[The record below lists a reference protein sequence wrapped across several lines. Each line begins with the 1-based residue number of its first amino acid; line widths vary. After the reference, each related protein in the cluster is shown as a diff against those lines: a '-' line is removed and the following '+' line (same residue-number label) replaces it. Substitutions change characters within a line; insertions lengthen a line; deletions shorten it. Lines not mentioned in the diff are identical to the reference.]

1 MVTIDKYFLSR
12 RSIRGRLFCCLTRNI
27 VVKSPTHQTGLWA
40 LVLIVVVAAL
50 TLIALNT
57 LITDGARS
65 QNLTLTFMALITLV
79 VNGILNH
86 VKTQKTLDV
95 SESTDKKVNELSETP
110 QRITALEDR
119 VTGMESTLTKIAA
132 KLLKD

>member
-1 MVTIDKYFLSR
+1 MKTS
-12 RSIRGRLFCCLTRNI
+12 S
-27 VVKSPTHQTGLWA
+27 HQTGLWA
-40 LVLIVVVAAL
+40 LVLVVVVTAL

-95 SESTDKKVNELSETP
+95 SESTDKKVDELAGTVN
-110 QRITALEDR
+110 RLTALEDR
-119 VTGMESTLTKIAA
+119 VGGMESTLTLIAA
-132 KLLKD
+132 KILKD

>member
-1 MVTIDKYFLSR
+1 M
-12 RSIRGRLFCCLTRNI
+12 FCCLTRNTL
-27 VVKSPTHQTGLWA
+27 VKSPTPQTGLWA
-40 LVLIVVVAAL
+40 LVLVVVVAAL

-95 SESTDKKVNELSETP
+95 SESTDKKVDELLTRGVP
-110 QRITALEDR
+110 QRVENMELRLVHVEARIEEIA
-119 VTGMESTLTKIAA
+119 TGMT
-132 KLLKD
+132 KLLKG

>member
-1 MVTIDKYFLSR
+1 MKT
-12 RSIRGRLFCCLTRNI
+12 
-27 VVKSPTHQTGLWA
+27 PTHQTGLWA
-40 LVLIVVVAAL
+40 EGVELVLVVVVAAL

-95 SESTDKKVNELSETP
+95 SESTDKKVDALAETP
-110 QRITALEDR
+110 DRVSALEGEVNGIKNDVR
-119 VTGMESTLTKIAA
+119 DVQTTLSLIAA
-132 KLLKD
+132 KILKD

>member
-1 MVTIDKYFLSR
+1 M
-12 RSIRGRLFCCLTRNI
+12 FCCLTRNTL
-27 VVKSPTHQTGLWA
+27 VKTPTHQTGLWA
-40 LVLIVVVAAL
+40 LVLVVVVAAL

-95 SESTDKKVNELSETP
+95 SESTDKKVDALAETP
-110 QRITALEDR
+110 DRVSALEGEVNGIKNDVR
-119 VTGMESTLTKIAA
+119 DIQTTLSLIAA
-132 KLLKD
+132 KILKD